1 MNSWQKIVPAKKKII
16 MWGGGDQGR
25 VNKPILDDLGC
36 EIIAVIDDTKEL
48 ISPFPGIP
56 LLLGWEGLNK
66 WLSILDFNIS
76 DIGFVIAIGNPY
88 GHIRCKLDAEL
99 RILGLNPV
107 SFSDHTA
114 LIRNDVSVAD
124 GLQMMPHSILHNN
137 VRVNRQC
144 IINTK
149 ALVEHDCIL
158 ENGVEIGP
166 GAVLCGRVHVGENT
180 WIGAG
185 AIIKQRVKIGRNSII
200 GAGSVVISDVPSGVV
215 VCGVPSK
222 LIPNRIPPSFQIES

>member
-1 MNSWQKIVPAKKKII
+1 MNSWKKILPAKRKII

-36 EIIAVIDDTKEL
+36 EIIAVVDDTKEL
-48 ISPFPGIP
+48 TPPFPCTP
-56 LLLGWEGLNK
+56 LLLGWEGLHK
-66 WLSILDFNIS
+66 WLSGTDIKIS

-88 GHIRCKLDAEL
+88 GHIRCKLDDEL
-99 RILGLNPV
+99 RILGLTPI
-107 SFSDHTA
+107 SFSDDTA
-114 LIRNDVSVAD
+114 LIRNDVSFAD

-137 VRVNRQC
+137 VSVKRQC

-185 AIIKQRVKIGRNSII
+185 ATIRPRVKIGRNSII
-200 GAGSVVISDVPSGVV
+200 GAGSVVIADVPNGVV
-215 VCGVPSK
+215 VGGVPSK
-222 LIPNRIPPSFQIES
+222 LIPNRIPPSFQMES